1 MVAMQTDRR
10 APLATIALLMIPVL
24 CAPTGCGSTVPV
36 RRESAMPAPAD
47 ARPGAGSTWSTVLA
61 PERASEMDLV
71 WPGDGAYARR
81 DAELA
86 YRIDGPVDAVASS
99 WPQPQRMSLEDSRRL
114 YINRQAESMLYF
126 RDRHRGH
133 GYRSRHR

>member
-1 MVAMQTDRR
+1 MLRIERAKLFCAIGALAAGAMLLS
-10 APLATIALLMIPVL
+10 LA
-24 CAPTGCGSTVPV
+24 GCGSTVAH
-36 RRESAMPAPAD
+36 RRERAMAPD
-47 ARPGAGSTWSTVLA
+47 ATTAAAGSSWNTVLA
-61 PERASEMDLV
+61 PEQASDADLV

-86 YRIDGPVDAVASS
+86 LRIDGPIDAVASS
-99 WPQPQRMSLEDSRRL
+99 WPQPQRLSLEDSRRL

-133 GYRSRHR
+133 GYRSRHW

>member
-1 MVAMQTDRR
+1 MRRNESTTIVRTLSSFGVA
-10 APLATIALLMIPVL
+10 IALVAL
-24 CAPTGCGSTVPV
+24 AGCGSTVAH
-36 RRESAMPAPAD
+36 RRERAMTPEV
-47 ARPGAGSTWSTVLA
+47 GATAGGSSWNTVLA
-61 PERASEMDLV
+61 PERAADADLV

-86 YRIDGPVDAVASS
+86 LRIDGPIDAVASS
-99 WPQPQRMSLEDSRRL
+99 WPQPERLSLEDSRRL

-133 GYRSRHR
+133 GYRSRHW